1 MGVAIETFMKMQM
14 CSVLVQH
21 FLWAF
26 VALAVLVPT
35 SCSFGLAW
43 LGLSER
49 GWPSRCGWPT
59 LGHGQGRGK
68 DEGEVELIFLHVALC
83 QFVVLVSAFR
93 IVGLFLI
100 VVVVLLRF
108 ASVGWPE

>member
-1 MGVAIETFMKMQM
+1 M
-14 CSVLVQH
+14 
-21 FLWAF
+21 
-26 VALAVLVPT
+26 
-35 SCSFGLAW
+35 AW
-43 LGLSER
+43 LGLAFLNVAGLQDVVGPHS
-49 GWPSRCGWPT
+49 GT
-59 LGHGQGRGK
+59 GK
-68 DEGEVELIFLHVALC
+68 DVGKTIFLHVALC